1 MEVRAYT
8 HAGEGAVAKQIIF
21 TQEEGMY
28 NRKVEKQLHFNARC
42 STDNVFLCIA
52 PSKAPMITSLF
63 RVDAQTANLSWEFLT
78 LEELRGFL
86 YTYEVVYFTTI
97 KDIQCSDAQPELNNT
112 QSAETNNILI
122 TDLDP
127 EMEYCVGVAASTVVG
142 VGNYS
147 YEYLP
152 CKFQH
157 VCTHTCL
164 YKRINPPYNFTQ
176 YSHMRKN
183 LLRFQLLP

>member
-1 MEVRAYT
+1 MLVKELLQNRSYSHKKKVCITERLKSSYT
-8 HAGEGAVAKQIIF
+8 LMHAVPLMI
-21 TQEEGMY
+21 
-28 NRKVEKQLHFNARC
+28 H
-42 STDNVFLCIA
+42 VFLCIA

-97 KDIQCSDAQPELNNT
+97 KGIQCSDAQPELSNT

-127 EMEYCVGVAASTVVG
+127 VMEYCVGVAASTVVD

-157 VCTHTCL
+157 VCTHTCF
-164 YKRINPPYNFTQ
+164 YKRINPHYDFTQ